1 MLASYINKL
10 FHSSEEGNEDG
21 RCKFDYKS
29 IVRKTREQK
38 YQTIWGPE
46 GFKKETHP
54 LAMMVCLL

>member
-10 FHSSEEGNEDG
+10 FPSSEERNEDG
-21 RCKFDYKS
+21 QRDVNYYN
-29 IVRKTREQK
+29 IVFYTREQK

-54 LAMMVCLL
+54 LAMMVC